1 VDGKFLQDAA
11 KKGATASRASEAPR
25 LDFPRAFRLMRR
37 AEYDAVYR
45 EGRRRSSR
53 EFTLFLRPN
62 GLDSSRFGWSI
73 KKALGNAVRR
83 NRIRRRLREIV
94 RLHRQEIA
102 PGWDIV
108 IHPRSSAATAEF
120 SALQAELLKLLPAP
134 ASRTS
139 AASPAQPV
147 E

>member
-1 VDGKFLQDAA
+1 MDGKFLQDAA
-11 KKGATASRASEAPR
+11 KKGATASRASDVATR
-25 LDFPRAFRLMRR
+25 LDFPRAFRLVRR

-45 EGRRRSSR
+45 EGRRRSRR

-62 GLDSSRFGWSI
+62 GLASSRFGSSI
-73 KKALGNAVRR
+73 KKALGSAVRH

-108 IHPRSSAATAEF
+108 IHPRSSAATADF
-120 SALQAELLKLLPAP
+120 PSLATALLELLPRPTA
-134 ASRTS
+134 TT
-139 AASPAQPV
+139 
-147 E
+147 